1 MKYTLLL
8 ALLAPAGAALAA
20 ASAGPAPAAGPVQP
34 VIAVAHLQAT
44 AGTRLVVAP
53 TGNEVRYRIREH
65 LVGMELP
72 YDAVGTAS
80 EVTGAVVIGAD
91 GKLVPAQSRVV
102 VNVAGLKSDKD
113 RRDGYVQRRLLETEK
128 FPTVE
133 LAPTALRG
141 LSEALPIS
149 GTRTFE
155 LLGNLTVRGITR
167 PTTWRVTA
175 RFQGDRVTGT
185 AATRFTFAD
194 FEMTQPRV
202 PVILSLA
209 DTIALEYDF
218 NLRREGA
225 ATR

>member
-1 MKYTLLL
+1 MKNTLLL
-8 ALLAPAGAALAA
+8 ALLAPAGVALAA
-20 ASAGPAPAAGPVQP
+20 AAAAPAPEPGLVQP
-34 VIAVAHLQAT
+34 TIAVMHREA

-53 TGNEVRYRIREH
+53 TGNQVRYRIREH

-80 EVTGAVVIGAD
+80 DVTGAVELDAD
-91 GKLVPAQSRVV
+91 GNLVPAQSRVV
-102 VNVAGLKSDKD
+102 VDVTALKSDKE

-141 LSEALPIS
+141 LSGALPTT

-155 LLGNLTVRGITR
+155 LLGNLTVRGVTR
-167 PTTWRVTA
+167 PTVWRVNA

-185 AATRFTFAD
+185 AVTRFTFAD
-194 FEMTQPRV
+194 FELTQPRV
-202 PVILSLA
+202 PVILTLA

-218 NLRREGA
+218 NLRRQGV